1 MTASAASALRREA
14 GEDRCAGSRRFVEV
28 VAPREL
34 LALGVVE
41 RLFGGHVADA
51 LQALLDAAQLRLRRG
66 LDVRRRRFGGGLRR
80 FGRGGRRAARRRRRR
95 SLRSA
100 AFVRAPSSD
109 AAEAF
114 EAFELARA
122 GGARRR
128 GTSPRR
134 FLQLGQPSVFW
145 ASGE

>member
-1 MTASAASALRREA
+1 MTASAAWRFAAKPARIAAEGR
-14 GEDRCAGSRRFVEV
+14 SRGFQV

-41 RLFGGHVADA
+41 RLFGGQAADA
-51 LQALLDAAQLRLRRG
+51 LQALLDAPQLRLRRG

-80 FGRGGRRAARRRRRR
+80 FGRGGRGAAARRRRRR

-109 AAEAF
+109 A
-114 EAFELARA
+114 
-122 GGARRR
+122 
-128 GTSPRR
+128 PRR
-134 FLQLGQPSVFW
+134 SRRSSSARGRRSTTRDQSSSVSAAWSAIGVLG
-145 ASGE
+145 ER